1 MGEGVSVP
9 VCVENGGGEEKDRMA
24 RGRGGE
30 GILEI
35 SSHDYVVVFL

>member
-1 MGEGVSVP
+1 MGEGVSVS
-9 VCVENGGGEEKDRMA
+9 VCVDDGGREEKDKMA